1 MTNLHKR
8 EFANCIVDLFEDWL
22 EKKGIRVENAE
33 RDAEDPDNAANIYG
47 DDYDDIMDGIT
58 GILHEEGIEVAA
70 DFNEGIDG
78 NELRIRNEF
87 NAMIADKSD
96 ELPEVGCFN
105 VYMTHEEMGDIE
117 TQGDKPDVTYTWRE
131 FCDWLLNDIKE
142 MVGDDISNVTIN
154 DIEFAGTDNMCE

>member
-1 MTNLHKR
+1 MSELHKR
-8 EFANCIVDLFEDWL
+8 ELASCIIDAFEDWL
-22 EKKGIRVENAE
+22 DKKGIHVENAE
-33 RDAEDPDNAANIYG
+33 RDEADSDNAANIYG
-47 DDYDDIMDGIT
+47 EDFDDLMENITSILREDGIY
-58 GILHEEGIEVAA
+58 VAE
-70 DFNEGIDG
+70 DFNDGTDG

-87 NAMIADKSD
+87 NAIIADKSD

-154 DIEFAGTDNMCE
+154 DIEFAGTDNMC